1 MARRT
6 DMTRPIERPEL
17 EDVLD
22 AYVAEVET
30 PSSATL
36 AEWIQR
42 YPHYERELTEFT
54 VAWCQMQS
62 LSPAEGTEPD
72 EDDEALLRHGMNIVQ
87 NLLQKQSMQPPSQT
101 QGKHDAFAGLLAQG
115 RSSGLSSLAQLAD
128 CVELSAALVRKLDRR
143 LIRYTS
149 IPLQLIETF
158 ARILRRDVVTI
169 ARYLNG
175 TPTLI
180 TGASY
185 KAEQAPGLT
194 GQQDFFEA
202 VRHDPELSEERR
214 QQWLS
219 LAQPGV
225 EGTQ

>member
-1 MARRT
+1 
-6 DMTRPIERPEL
+6 MTHPIERPEL

-22 AYVAEVET
+22 AYVVEVET
-30 PSSATL
+30 PISATL

-42 YPHYERELTEFT
+42 YPQYERELTEFT
-54 VAWCQMQS
+54 VAWGQMQS
-62 LSPAEGTEPD
+62 LAPAEGTEHDKD
-72 EDDEALLRHGMNIVQ
+72 EEALLLRGMNIVQ
-87 NLLQKQSMQPPSQT
+87 NLLHTQPAQSPSARQET
-101 QGKHDAFAGLLAQG
+101 GDPFEGLLAQG
-115 RSSGLSSLAQLAD
+115 RSCGLSSLYQLAD

-149 IPLQLIETF
+149 IPLQLIENF
-158 ARILRRDVVTI
+158 ARILRQDVATI

-185 KAEQAPGLT
+185 RAEQAPGLT

-202 VRHDPELSEERR
+202 VCHDLELSEDRR
-214 QQWLS
+214 LQWLS

-225 EGTQ
+225 GGTQ